1 MIRVHVK
8 HGMLGEGPR
17 EELKVDWRPGL
28 TARQLREGIAS
39 MAPRTNVRVAVDGE
53 PLEDDDQVPD
63 GATVLVAGEP
73 GYVIVPFIVQ
83 AIVSAVIGI
92 GIAYLIQALTPKPR
106 APGVPQDRGDESSP
120 TYAWDGVQTSFG
132 QGFTIPVLYGR
143 HAVGGQ
149 VIFSDVYANS
159 ATGTLVELLR
169 VVLVVSE
176 GPIYRFGDQL
186 ARSVDA
192 LGGYAGVPSG
202 GSIPSE
208 LRVNENL
215 LDPTNPLPG
224 ARVYLR
230 PGTFDQTPLPTNP
243 FRGATSSFNVGTRL
257 DELDSEAIFT
267 YTGSE
272 RVAAVGLVVAAPSGI
287 YQQDA
292 FGNQTAFPVN
302 LLVEWRP
309 VGSSSW
315 RPFYMPG
322 GFSLAGAWA
331 FGVLP
336 ILGSSVNTMTLSL
349 QPAGATT
356 PQRGP
361 IEVRIRRTTP
371 SGAQLSVVSSLV
383 WRSIAIQIDQQ
394 FAYPGVALVGF
405 DILASGRIAGQI
417 PNFSVRGDGVLVRV
431 WDAVHG
437 FSPRCW
443 EIPAAP
449 FNFMT
454 SAPGRNPAWI
464 LADFLTSRWGL
475 GNYLTDENIDWPAF
489 RRWAAYCDAEPLGS
503 WGEPAFQ
510 CDIVL
515 DAPRP
520 AWETVL
526 AICSS
531 GRAAPIWRNGKLSVV
546 YQFRDTHSD
555 GGIGVPERSPVQLI
569 TSGLCE
575 DVQVRWLPKGERPTA
590 FQFQFLNSENAYNQD
605 VLTIEDA
612 ESAINDPTDPNG
624 EAWRPEV
631 VQAYG
636 VTRPSQLIREAFYMH
651 RINRLVRREL
661 TFTCGP
667 WLLAAEV
674 GDLIEFEHELL
685 RPFGGDVPVAA
696 QVLVGGED
704 VDTITIDHTVPAS
717 GVAFVVRLYDGKP
730 LHRTVTSV
738 EEITVNGRLCAKL
751 TFANPITVD
760 AGAAIAVGLVDK
772 LVETYQVVAITLG
785 KDLRRSVR
793 AIQWVPEVFDAVPA
807 GYGPAEAM
815 LDPPEPR
822 TLEQPVDDGVPAEAS
837 DLWVVP
843 VPGGRH
849 RIGWQ
854 RPAGRGTARARVHAR
869 DPGGPVWW
877 LLEETI
883 RGDLEVA
890 WFEAGRTYEVA
901 VVLENAVGEFLPP
914 DLGARLTFTPEEFPP
929 WSPVAP
935 TAFTATQSAGENLV
949 VLRWDQSDAR
959 DLDYFEVRAGEDWA
973 AGVPVYRGRIAEAR
987 LRPPPAV
994 GVYQVAARSTSGLY
1008 GARARVAVTL
1018 AAVPNP
1024 GAVVVSSLEYAP
1036 TGAGG
1041 THSGTELD
1049 TTTEP
1054 AAPFLTLAAG
1064 QQFGTFTSATVSPGY
1079 AAPFFLRVV
1088 LSAQELDGSTVDDWT
1103 FGVDSGEAR
1112 WRTVDTRPA
1121 SAARPGIDWSTA
1133 VDDLVVTVDDLPPD
1147 LRAAGTLGEIGSNV
1161 LCRVESRTFT
1171 AGAWSAWAE
1180 HVDRFVVCS
1189 AWEARLVFARA
1200 GLARSVRARTFR
1212 LETLI

>member
-8 HGMLGEGPR
+8 HGLLGEGPR
-17 EELKVDWRPGL
+17 EELQVDWRPGL

-39 MAPRTNVRVAVDGE
+39 MAPRTNVRVAVNGR
-53 PLEDDDQVPD
+53 PLEDADEVPD

-73 GYVIVPFIVQ
+73 GYVIVPFIIQ
-83 AIVSAVIGI
+83 AIVSAVISI

-106 APGVPQDRGDESSP
+106 PPGVPQDRGDESSP

-149 VIFSDVYANS
+149 VIFSDVFANS

-202 GSIPSE
+202 GAIPSE
-208 LRVNENL
+208 IRVNENL

-224 ARVYLR
+224 ARIYLR
-230 PGTFDQTPLPTNP
+230 PGTFDQTPLPTVP
-243 FRGATSSFNVGTRL
+243 FKGATSTFNVGTRL
-257 DELDSEAIFT
+257 DEADSEAIFT
-267 YTGSE
+267 YTGGES
-272 RVAAVGLVVAAPSGI
+272 VSGVGLVVSAPSGI

-292 FGNQTAFPVN
+292 FGNQTAYPVA
-302 LLVEWRP
+302 LLLDWRP
-309 VGSSSW
+309 VGTTAW
-315 RPFYMPG
+315 RNFYVPG
-322 GFSLAGAWA
+322 GIAPVSWA
-331 FGVLP
+331 FGQLP
-336 ILGSSVNTMTLSL
+336 VLGSMVNTINVTL
-349 QPAGATT
+349 QPAGVA
-356 PQRGP
+356 QRGP
-361 IEVRIRRTTP
+361 LEIRLRRVTP
-371 SGAQLSVVSSLV
+371 SGAQLSVVSALV
-383 WRSIAIQIDQQ
+383 WRSVAIQIDQE

-405 DILASGRIAGQI
+405 EILASGRIAGQI
-417 PNFSVRGDGVLVRV
+417 PNFSVRGDGLLVRV

-437 FSPRCW
+437 FSPRTW

-449 FNFMT
+449 FNFM
-454 SAPGRNPAWI
+454 SAAPGRNPAWI

-475 GNYLTDENIDWPAF
+475 GNYLSDENIDWPAF
-489 RRWAAYCDAEPLGS
+489 RRWAAFCDAEPLGD
-503 WGEPAFQ
+503 WGEPAFR

-531 GRAAPIWRNGKLSVV
+531 GRAAPIWRNGKLSIV
-546 YQFRDTHSD
+546 YQFRDTHAD
-555 GGIGVPERSPVQLI
+555 GGVGVPERAPVQLI

-590 FQFQFLNSENAYNQD
+590 FQFQFLNEETAYTQD

-612 ESAINDPTDPNG
+612 ESALNDPTDPNA
-624 EAWRPEV
+624 EPWRPEV

-636 VTRPSQLIREAFYMH
+636 VTRSSQLIREAFYMH

-667 WLLAAEV
+667 WLLSAEV

-685 RPFGGDVPVAA
+685 RPFGTDVPVAA

-704 VDTITIDHTVPAS
+704 VTEITIDHTVPSS
-717 GVAFVVRLYDGKP
+717 GVAFVARLYDGKP
-730 LHRTVTSV
+730 LHRTVLEVIPTTVGGRDCSV
-738 EEITVNGRLCAKL
+738 LK
-751 TFANPITVD
+751 FANPITVD

-772 LVETYQVVAITLG
+772 LVETYQVIAITLG

-807 GYGPAEAM
+807 GYGPAPAM
-815 LDPPEPR
+815 LDEPTPR
-822 TLEQPVDDGVPAEAS
+822 TLEQPVDDGMPPEAT
-837 DLWVVP
+837 DLSVVP
-843 VPGGRH
+843 MPGGRH

-854 RPAGRGTARARVHAR
+854 RPAGRGTARARVFAR
-869 DPGGPVWW
+869 VPGSEVWF
-877 LLEETI
+877 LLEDTV
-883 RGDLEVA
+883 RGELEVA
-890 WFEAGRTYEVA
+890 WFEAWRTYEVA
-901 VVLENAVGEFLPP
+901 VVLENNVGEFVPP
-914 DLGARLTFTPEEFPP
+914 DLGARLTFTPEEFVP
-929 WSPVAP
+929 WSPPAP

-949 VLRWDQSDAR
+949 VLRWDQTDPR

-987 LRPPPAV
+987 LRPPPAI

-1018 AAVPNP
+1018 AAIPNP
-1024 GAVVVSSLEYAP
+1024 GAVVVSSIEYAP
-1036 TGAGG
+1036 TGTGG
-1041 THSGTELD
+1041 THSNTVLD
-1049 TTTEP
+1049 STTEP

-1064 QQFGTFTSATVSPGY
+1064 QLFGTFTAATVSPGY
-1079 AAPFFLRVV
+1079 EAPFFLRVA

-1121 SAARPGIDWSTA
+1121 SSARPGIDWSTA
-1133 VDDLVVTVDDLPPD
+1133 VDDLVMTVDDLPPD
-1147 LRAAGTLGEIGSNV
+1147 FRAGGTLGEIGSNV
-1161 LCRVESRTFT
+1161 LCRVETRTFT

-1189 AWEARLVFARA
+1189 AWEARIVFARA

-1212 LETLI
+1212 LETLL